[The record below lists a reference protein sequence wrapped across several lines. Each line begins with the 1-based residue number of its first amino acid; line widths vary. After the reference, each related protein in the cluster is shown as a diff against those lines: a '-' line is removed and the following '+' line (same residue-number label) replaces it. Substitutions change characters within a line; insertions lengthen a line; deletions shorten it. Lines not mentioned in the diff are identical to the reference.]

1 MKPHVTRRRRTP
13 SEPAPAPDFHS
24 MVASRLEA
32 GRIEYGDTSA
42 RTKSLMRLAME
53 IREEFADVGGWAR
66 IFRDRCELMGIDIPP
81 KIERLLESL
90 DVAAVA
96 GFAVLDELE
105 QWARG
110 VERGE

>member
-1 MKPHVTRRRRTP
+1 
-13 SEPAPAPDFHS
+13 
-24 MVASRLEA
+24 MVAARLEA
-32 GRIEYGDTSA
+32 GRIEYGDKSA

-66 IFRDRCELMGIDIPP
+66 IFRDRCELMGVRLPP
-81 KIERLLESL
+81 KIERHLERL
-90 DVAAVA
+90 DVAAIA
-96 GFAVLDELE
+96 GFAVLDELD